1 MDYTRET
8 FAEAILT
15 GLGYPVTKLAVT
27 DIMSWEAAEG
37 GAWNGG
43 ARYNP
48 LNTTEPMS
56 GATNFNSVGVKNYG
70 SWEQG
75 ISATI
80 KTLEN
85 GYYPDILNALAIG
98 GTGDF
103 GLTVGD
109 SPWGTE
115 TFAVTGQSTKA
126 LTSPTADPNKYV
138 TTASDKAPTLS
149 NYPGLFIDKNG
160 AYQIDW
166 SASTQAKI
174 ANMGVLYLFDRQS
187 SVISAVGEFNK
198 ESVTNAKKWGPTS
211 SKYYQWVNSQMYDAY
226 GPQGSTT
233 TAGGANAGDLSLKDL
248 SLKDI
253 YIIIGVV
260 LVGILAII
268 LIARAIK
275 PAAQA
280 VAPLAALAV

>member
-1 MDYTRET
+1 MGYTRET
-8 FAEAILT
+8 FAEAVLQ

-37 GAWNGG
+37 GAWNSG

-56 GATNFNSVGVKNYG
+56 GASDFNSVGVKNYT

-75 ISATI
+75 LQATI
-80 KTLEN
+80 KTLNN
-85 GYYPDILNALAIG
+85 GYYTDILNDLSIG

-103 GLTVGD
+103 GVTVGQ

-126 LTSPTADPNKYV
+126 LTSPTDTGNAPSLTN
-138 TTASDKAPTLS
+138 TTPPTLS
-149 NYPGLFIDKNG
+149 NYPGLFINSDG
-160 AYQIDW
+160 VYQIKY
-166 SASTQAKI
+166 SASIGADI
-174 ANMGVLYLFDRQS
+174 ANTGGLLTPGTNS
-187 SVISAVGEFNK
+187 AISAVKTFNDTSK
-198 ESVTNAKKWGPTS
+198 MESAKHGVKSNT
-211 SKYYQWVNSQMYDAY
+211 YIEWVNATLPVIY
-226 GPQGSTT
+226 GPNSATSN
-233 TAGGANAGDLSLKDL
+233 AGGAAGALTGLTLSTMTLKDL
-248 SLKDI
+248 
-253 YIIIGVV
+253 YIFRGVV
-260 LVGILAII
+260 LVGILLVI
-268 LIARAIK
+268 LVARAIK

>member
-56 GATNFNSVGVKNYG
+56 GATDFNSVGVKNYG

-80 KTLEN
+80 KTLQN

-103 GLTVGD
+103 GLTVGE

-115 TFAVTGQSTKA
+115 TFTVTGQPTKA
-126 LTSPTADPNKYV
+126 LTSPTDTGNAPSLTN
-138 TTASDKAPTLS
+138 TNPPTLS
-149 NYPGLFIDKNG
+149 NYPGLFVNSDG
-160 AYQIDW
+160 VYQIKY
-166 SASTQAKI
+166 SASIGADI
-174 ANMGVLYLFDRQS
+174 ANLGGANS
-187 SVISAVGEFNK
+187 AISAVKTFND
-198 ESVTNAKKWGPTS
+198 TS
-211 SKYYQWVNSQMYDAY
+211 KMEATKHGVKSNTYIEWVNANLSTIY
-226 GPQGSTT
+226 GSNSATS
-233 TAGGANAGDLSLKDL
+233 AGGGAAGALTGLTLSTMTLKDL
-248 SLKDI
+248 

-260 LVGILAII
+260 LVGILLVI
-268 LIARAIK
+268 LVARAIK

>member
-56 GATNFNSVGVKNYG
+56 GATDFNSVGVKNYG

-80 KTLEN
+80 KTLQN

-103 GLTVGD
+103 GLTVGE

-115 TFAVTGQSTKA
+115 TFTVTGQPTKA
-126 LTSPTADPNKYV
+126 LTSPTDTGNAPSLTN
-138 TTASDKAPTLS
+138 TNPPTLS
-149 NYPGLFIDKNG
+149 NYPGLFVNSDG
-160 AYQIDW
+160 VYQIKY
-166 SASTQAKI
+166 SASIGADI
-174 ANMGVLYLFDRQS
+174 ANLGGANS
-187 SVISAVGEFNK
+187 AISAVKTFNDTGK
-198 ESVTNAKKWGPTS
+198 MEATKHGVKSNT
-211 SKYYQWVNSQMYDAY
+211 YIEWVNANLSTIY
-226 GPQGSTT
+226 GPNSATS
-233 TAGGANAGDLSLKDL
+233 AGGGAAGALTGLTLSTMTLKDL
-248 SLKDI
+248 

-260 LVGILAII
+260 LVGVLAVI

>member
-56 GATNFNSVGVKNYG
+56 GATNFNSVGVKNYT

-75 ISATI
+75 LNATV

-85 GYYPDILNALAIG
+85 GYYTDILNALSIG

-103 GLTVGD
+103 GVTVGE

-126 LTSPTADPNKYV
+126 LTSPTD
-138 TTASDKAPTLS
+138 TGTAHSLTNSTPPDLTK
-149 NYPGLFIDKNG
+149 YPGLFIDSDG
-160 AYQIDW
+160 VYQAKY
-166 SASTQAKI
+166 SASIRADINNTLGLNSSISAFKTWNDESKKQAAKY
-174 ANMGVLYLFDRQS
+174 GVKSNTYIEWVNATLPAIYGPNSAS
-187 SVISAVGEFNK
+187 SVSGGDQGL
-198 ESVTNAKKWGPTS
+198 TNPLTS
-211 SKYYQWVNSQMYDAY
+211 L
-226 GPQGSTT
+226 T
-233 TAGGANAGDLSLKDL
+233 LKDL
-248 SLKDI
+248 